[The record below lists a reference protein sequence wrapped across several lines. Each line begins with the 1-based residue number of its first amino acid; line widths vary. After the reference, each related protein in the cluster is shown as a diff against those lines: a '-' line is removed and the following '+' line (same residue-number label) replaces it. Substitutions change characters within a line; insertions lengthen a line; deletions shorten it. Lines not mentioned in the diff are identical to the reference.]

1 MKINKK
7 ELISIIQNTEAFIKP
22 KIELEQY
29 CIDATSAV
37 DLIFFAGF
45 EYNDISNRFIIDLG
59 SGTGRLSI
67 ASAYLNAY
75 AVLSVDIDN
84 SALQSL
90 KRNIEGLGLENI
102 IFPLC
107 SNVKNLEL
115 RKENYINTLK
125 ITTIMNPPFG
135 VKKRK
140 ADRIFL
146 EKAFT
151 FSDTI
156 YSIHLAGEK
165 VFNFIS
171 KFCEKFKW
179 HIDNYFPYKLIL
191 ERSFEFHTKRA
202 KKIDVNVFRFVK
214 NKGKKKIQI

>member
-7 ELISIIQNTEAFIKP
+7 ELISIIQNTKSFSNP

-37 DLIFFAGF
+37 DICFFAGF
-45 EYNDISNRFIIDLG
+45 EYNDIKNRFIVDLG

-67 ASAYLNAY
+67 ASAFLRANS
-75 AVLSVDIDN
+75 VLSVDLDYN
-84 SALQSL
+84 ALYTL
-90 KRNIEGLGLENI
+90 KENIYDLGLENVV
-102 IFPLC
+102 FPLC
-107 SNVKNLEL
+107 IHVGNLEIPKKSL
-115 RKENYINTLK
+115 IQNLK

-135 VKKRK
+135 VKKRN

-151 FSDTI
+151 FSDVI

-165 VFNFIS
+165 VLNFIS
-171 KFCEKFKW
+171 KFCEKFNW
-179 HIDNYFPYKLIL
+179 RIDNYFPYNMIL
-191 ERSFEFHTKRA
+191 ERVFDFHTRKT
-202 KKIDVNVFRFVK
+202 KEIDVNVFRFVK
-214 NKGKKKIQI
+214 NKIKNIN

>member
-22 KIELEQY
+22 KIDLEQY
-29 CIDATSAV
+29 CIDATSAI
-37 DLIFFAGF
+37 DIIFFAGF
-45 EYNDISNRFIIDLG
+45 EYNDITDRFIVDLG

-67 ASAYLNAY
+67 ASAFLNAT
-75 AVLSVDIDN
+75 AVLSVDIDYNALN
-84 SALQSL
+84 SLQRNVKSL
-90 KRNIEGLGLENI
+90 RLENL

-107 SNVKNLEL
+107 ADVKHLEL
-115 RKENYINTLK
+115 SNKFLMGGVG

-146 EKAFT
+146 EKAFS
-151 FSDTI
+151 FSDI
-156 YSIHLAGEK
+156 VYSIHLAGEK

-171 KFCEKFKW
+171 KFCERFDWK
-179 HIDNYFPYKLIL
+179 IDNFFPYTMIL
-191 ERSFEFHTKRA
+191 EKTFEFHTK
-202 KKIDVNVFRFVK
+202 KSKQIDVNVFRFVK
-214 NKGKKKIQI
+214 KKKKK